1 MNSRSAHVRHLIS
14 RFRELGRPVTT
25 HDDDAAFASR
35 VLTPGELALWNRMD
49 AVDRRHSVE
58 VARRFCALLPSAGRD
73 EVAAALL
80 HDVGKS
86 AVRLGRVGRS
96 IATIAGLTS
105 SMRTYRRHEAIG
117 EELLRAAGVSA
128 RTVELAAGRVDDDAG
143 RALRSADD
151 GRQ

>member
-1 MNSRSAHVRHLIS
+1 MRLRIVRFRHLIS
-14 RFRELGRPVTT
+14 RFRELGRPVTS
-25 HDDDAAFASR
+25 HEDDAAFAAR
-35 VLTPGELALWNRMD
+35 VLTPVELVLWSRMD
-49 AVDRRHSVE
+49 AVDKRHSVE
-58 VARRFCALLPSAGRD
+58 VARRFGALLPSAGRD

-86 AVRLGRVGRS
+86 AVRLGRIGRS
-96 IATIAGLTS
+96 VATIAGVTS

-117 EELLRAAGVSA
+117 EDLLRAAGVNA

-143 RALRSADD
+143 RALRAADD